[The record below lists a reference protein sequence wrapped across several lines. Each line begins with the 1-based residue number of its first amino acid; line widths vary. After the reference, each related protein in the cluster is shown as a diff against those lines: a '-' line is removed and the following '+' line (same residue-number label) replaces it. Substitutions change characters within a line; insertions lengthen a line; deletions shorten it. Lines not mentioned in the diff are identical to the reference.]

1 MLLIWIYIRK
11 EPPFHKDSKP
21 FSAPEL
27 YKTLQ
32 EILHKWVGSYM
43 KYIYDCSS
51 LETFI
56 DLYVIGPEVSD
67 KHGTMTDPKTTTFH
81 VKSSYVWQSLQTCF
95 DNALKKVLFVSS

>member
-1 MLLIWIYIRK
+1 
-11 EPPFHKDSKP
+11 
-21 FSAPEL
+21 
-27 YKTLQ
+27 
-32 EILHKWVGSYM
+32 M

-81 VKSSYVWQSLQTCF
+81 VKSSYV
-95 DNALKKVLFVSS
+95 